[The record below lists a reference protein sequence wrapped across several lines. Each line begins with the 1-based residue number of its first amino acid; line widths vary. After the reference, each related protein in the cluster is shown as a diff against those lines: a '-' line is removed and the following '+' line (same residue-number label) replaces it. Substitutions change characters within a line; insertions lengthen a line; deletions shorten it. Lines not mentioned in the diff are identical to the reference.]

1 MDKFAHEVVNQLYI
15 YSRCVLLFIIYLY
28 LQSKLQQKQLA
39 AESFE
44 SSLKVRVNVVAS
56 MNIRQCMSCYAYK

>member
-1 MDKFAHEVVNQLYI
+1 MDNFAHEVVNQLYI

-44 SSLKVRVNVVAS
+44 SSLKVRS
-56 MNIRQCMSCYAYK
+56 MLLLL